1 MKVVSSKEMA
11 RIEAKAILNGASS
24 ADFMEEAGVQVA
36 RLAHGLAE
44 RHDLVKQV
52 TLLCGKGN
60 NAGDAYVAGV
70 HLLNMGYTVDALQL
84 THFSECSELC
94 QINQTK
100 FFNAG
105 GLVREVLLPEDLGLP
120 LNGLII
126 DGIFGTGFKGEIQE
140 PLASIIYKVNHSKL
154 PIIAIDIPS
163 GLDGN
168 TGIAS
173 EQTIIATETAY
184 LGFPK
189 TGFFLNDGWNY
200 VGKLRYVDFGLS
212 FKSTKDAKADF
223 ITVDASSMK
232 TLMPSIHPN
241 RNKYQAGYVVCV
253 AGSLNMPGAAILS
266 AISALSSGSG
276 IVKLFY
282 KEEMASELVNSPYEL
297 IKIPYADKDHKMI
310 IEKLNKAS
318 ACLIGPGIGTSTN
331 TCKLLKKILPQ
342 IEKPIVI
349 DADAL
354 NIISKNK
361 IELPKIAILTPH
373 KGEMERLLGVEADQ
387 LLDMAFIKACKAYAE
402 KHLITLILKGGP
414 TFIFAPNEPTYI
426 NMTGDPGMATAGSGD
441 VLTGLIASLLAQ
453 GLTCHESALLGTF
466 LHGISGEMAAEEKT
480 SFCMIASDIIRHF
493 PEAFKTLMYTQV
505 NSKIGI

>member
-11 RIEAKAILNGASS
+11 KIEAKAILNGASS
-24 ADFMEEAGVQVA
+24 AEFMEEAGVQVA
-36 RLAHGLAE
+36 RLAHAYTE

-60 NAGDAYVAGV
+60 NAGDAYVAGI

-105 GLVREVLLPEDLGLP
+105 GLVREVLLPDDLALP

-126 DGIFGTGFKGEIQE
+126 DGIFGTGFKGEVKE

-154 PIIAIDIPS
+154 PILAIDIPS

-173 EQTIIATETAY
+173 EQTIIASETAF

-189 TGFFLNDGWNY
+189 TGFFLKDGWNY

-223 ITVDASSMK
+223 MTLDASDMK
-232 TLMPSIHPN
+232 TFMPDISKS
-241 RNKYQAGYVVCV
+241 RNKYEAGYVACL
-253 AGSLNMPGAAILS
+253 AGSLHMPGAAILS
-266 AISALSSGSG
+266 STSALISGSG

-282 KEEMASELVNSPYEL
+282 PEEMASELLNSPHEL
-297 IKIPYADKDHKMI
+297 IKIPYVDKDHKML

-318 ACLIGPGIGTSTN
+318 ATFIGPGIGTTTSTS
-331 TCKLLKKILPQ
+331 KLLKKILPQ
-342 IEKPIVI
+342 IEKPVVI

-354 NIISKNK
+354 NIISNNK
-361 IELPKIAILTPH
+361 IEFPKNAVLTPH
-373 KGEMERLLGVEADQ
+373 KGEMERLLGMETSQ
-387 LLDMAFIKACKAYAE
+387 PLDMAFINACKAYAD
-402 KHLITLILKGGP
+402 KHLVTLVLKGGP
-414 TFIFAPNEPTYI
+414 TFIFAPNVPTYI

-453 GLTCHESALLGTF
+453 GLTCHEAALLGTF

-480 SFCMIASDIIRHF
+480 SYCMIASDIIRHF
-493 PEAFKTLMYTQV
+493 PEAFKTLL
-505 NSKIGI
+505 

>member
-1 MKVVSSKEMA
+1 MKVVSSAEMA
-11 RIEAKAILNGASS
+11 KIEAKAILNGASS
-24 ADFMEEAGVQVA
+24 AQFMEEAGVQVA
-36 RLAHGLAE
+36 RLAHGYTE

-60 NAGDAYVAGV
+60 NAGDAYVAGI
-70 HLLNMGYTVDALQL
+70 HLLHMGYTVDALQL
-84 THFSECSELC
+84 TPFSACSELC

-105 GLVREVLLPEDLGLP
+105 GLVREVLLPDDLALP

-173 EQTIIATETAY
+173 EQTIIANETAF

-189 TGFFLNDGWNY
+189 TGFFLKDGWNY

-212 FKSTKDAKADF
+212 FKSSKDAKADF
-223 ITVDASSMK
+223 LTVDASDMK
-232 TLMPSIHPN
+232 ILMPAISPT
-241 RNKYQAGYVVCV
+241 RNKYSAGYVACL
-253 AGSLNMPGAAILS
+253 AGSLHMPGAAILS
-266 AISALSSGSG
+266 ATSALSSGSG

-282 KEEMASELVNSPYEL
+282 PEEMAFELGNSPSEL
-297 IKIPYADKDHKMI
+297 IKIPYVEKDHKMI
-310 IEKLNKAS
+310 VEKLNNAS
-318 ACLIGPGIGTSTN
+318 STFIGPGIGTATS

-342 IEKPIVI
+342 IENPIVI

-361 IELPKIAILTPH
+361 IEFPKNAVLTPH
-373 KGEMERLLGVEADQ
+373 KGEMERLLGVEAEQ
-387 LLDMAFIKACKAYAE
+387 PLDMVFIKACKAYAE
-402 KHLITLILKGGP
+402 KYLVTLILKGGP
-414 TFIFAPNEPTYI
+414 TFIFSPNEPTYI

-453 GLTCHESALLGTF
+453 GLTCHEAALLGTF

-480 SFCMIASDIIRHF
+480 SYCMIASDIIRHF
-493 PEAFKTLMYTQV
+493 PEAFKTLL
-505 NSKIGI
+505 

>member
-1 MKVVSSKEMA
+1 MKVVTSKEMA
-11 RIEAKAILNGASS
+11 KIEAKAILKGASS
-24 ADFMEEAGVQVA
+24 IEFMEEAGVQVA
-36 RLAHGLAE
+36 RLAHAYVE

-52 TLLCGKGN
+52 TLLAGKGN
-60 NAGDAYVAGV
+60 NAGDAYVAGI

-105 GLVREVLLPEDLGLP
+105 GLVREVLTPNDLALP

-140 PLASIIYKVNHSKL
+140 PLASIIYKVNYSKL

-173 EQTIIATETAY
+173 EQTIIATETAF

-189 TGFFLNDGWNY
+189 TGFFLKDGWNY
-200 VGKLRYVDFGLS
+200 VGKLRYVDFGLP

-223 ITVDASSMK
+223 ITVDASDMK
-232 TLMPSIHPN
+232 TLMPAISPN
-241 RNKYQAGYVVCV
+241 RNKYQAGYVACL
-253 AGSLNMPGAAILS
+253 AGSLHMPGAAILS
-266 AISALSSGSG
+266 ATAALSTGSG

-282 KEEMASELVNSPYEL
+282 PEEMASELGNSPPEL
-297 IKIPYADKDHKMI
+297 IKVPYVDKEHKMI
-310 IEKLNKAS
+310 VEKLNKAS
-318 ACLIGPGIGTSTN
+318 ASFIGPGIGIATS
-331 TCKLLKKILPQ
+331 TCKLIKKILPQ

-354 NIISKNK
+354 NIISNNKTEFPKN
-361 IELPKIAILTPH
+361 AVLTPH
-373 KGEMERLLGVEADQ
+373 KGEMERLLGVEAEQ
-387 LLDMAFIKACKAYAE
+387 PLDMAFINSCKAYAE
-402 KHLITLILKGGP
+402 KHLVTLILKGGP
-414 TFIFAPNEPTYI
+414 TFIFAPNVPVYI

-466 LHGISGEMAAEEKT
+466 LHGISGEMAAGEKT
-480 SFCMIASDIIRHF
+480 SYCMIASDIIRHF
-493 PEAFKTLMYTQV
+493 PEAFKTLL
-505 NSKIGI
+505 